1 MIEANNLGIRIAK
14 IASRLFSLFLG
25 LPETTRTIL
34 ATALLSLVAAG
45 TAIAF
50 LSVTNGLFAL
60 TFLNFAKLPLPYFLL
75 TSLLTIGGTSLASG
89 LLLSKISPEAAG
101 SGIPQLKAAYWTEMG
116 YVPLKPIIVKFIA
129 GALAIGGGT
138 SLGREGP
145 TVYMGGGLAS
155 LLSAFMGSPKQSRRG
170 PALIGASASLA
181 AAFNTP
187 LASITFV
194 LEEIVGDLSSRS
206 IGRVLLSSIIG
217 AFAVYA
223 LIGRQPAFAVPSIEN
238 VTWVHYAIAPIV
250 AIAAAFAGALF
261 HKYALELRKR
271 VKRQRA
277 YPSWLM
283 PLFGALLTW
292 AIAVSIFMTTGK
304 LGVFGLGYLDLEAV
318 LGNNFVWW
326 VAGIMVVAK
335 LAATIFSYGFGG
347 AGGIFSPLL
356 FIGGMAGYFIGG
368 LFSLFLPLSPSDRI
382 VLSAVGMSTCL
393 GTVLKA
399 PLSTLLIVFEMTH
412 QFAMVPA
419 LLIGMFVTMAAS
431 GLTGKENFY
440 DAILVQDG
448 HELHKIRPPL
458 DLTGWH
464 RLELSAIANRKPVI
478 ANSIE
483 VRDLEKLLGDHRFQ
497 RFPLVLD
504 GRLVGVLERGA
515 LRDSLSRG
523 LPPKP
528 EEAVTCDEDRLI
540 QDASEL
546 FIKSTGG
553 FLILLDKEQRV
564 SGIVTLHDLL
574 RAQAAIES

>member
-1 MIEANNLGIRIAK
+1 MKQQSPFLTRLATLV
-14 IASRLFSLFLG
+14 SRLLEAFLA
-25 LPETTRTIL
+25 LPDTTRTIL
-34 ATALLSLVAAG
+34 VTAVMSLAAAL

-50 LSVTNGLFAL
+50 LTVTNGIFAL
-60 TFLNFAKLPLPYFLL
+60 TYLEFAKLPLPLFLVSTL
-75 TSLLTIGGTSLASG
+75 ITIGGTSLLSG
-89 LLLSKISPEAAG
+89 LLLAKVSPEAAG

-116 YVPLKPIIVKFIA
+116 HVPFKPIIVKFIA

-155 LLSAFMGSPKQSRRG
+155 QLSGFLGFPKRSRRG
-170 PALIGASASLA
+170 PALIGASAGLA

-223 LIGRQPAFAVPSIEN
+223 LIGRQPAFSVPSIEG
-238 VTWVHYAIAPIV
+238 VTWIHYAIAPLV
-250 AIAAAFAGALF
+250 ALAAAFFGAFF
-261 HKYALELRKR
+261 HRYTLALRRRAKAQRKYPA
-271 VKRQRA
+271 
-277 YPSWLM
+277 WIM
-283 PLFGALLTW
+283 PFFGALATW
-292 AIAVSIFMTTGK
+292 AIAVSVFAATGK

-318 LGNNFVWW
+318 LHNDFIWW
-326 VAGIMVVAK
+326 VAGVLVVAK

-347 AGGIFSPLL
+347 SGGIFSPLL
-356 FIGGMAGYFIGG
+356 FIGGMTGYFIGG

-399 PLSTLLIVFEMTH
+399 PLSSLLIVFEMTH
-412 QFAMVPA
+412 QFSMVPA

-431 GLTGKENFY
+431 SLTGKENFY
-440 DAILVQDG
+440 DAVLVQDG

-458 DLTGWH
+458 DLDGW
-464 RLELSAIANRKPVI
+464 RKLELSAIANRNPVVATSLDREYLERLLA
-478 ANSIE
+478 AN
-483 VRDLEKLLGDHRFQ
+483 RFD
-497 RFPLVLD
+497 RFPLVLE
-504 GRLVGVLERGA
+504 GRLAGVIERGGVLAA
-515 LRDSLSRG
+515 LKKG
-523 LPPKP
+523 EAPQP
-528 EEAVTCDEDRLI
+528 EAAVVCDPDRAI
-540 QDASEL
+540 HDASDL
-546 FIKSTGG
+546 FIKSRGG
-553 FLILLDKEQRV
+553 FLVLAREEGRV
-564 SGIVTLHDLL
+564 EGIVTLHDLL